1 MNFKDWEQFFDLWQ
15 KSDLVNKISEE
26 LNYLAK
32 EDIKDSVDLV
42 LDYLQSSLAE
52 QNRIEIRGFGS
63 FSVRQR
69 KLPNSEQSYKTVY
82 YRMPKNYGNI

>member
-1 MNFKDWEQFFDLWQ
+1 MAK
-15 KSDLVNKISEE
+15 KSDLVNKISEN
-26 LNYLAK
+26 LGYLSR

-42 LDYLQSSLAE
+42 LDYLKSSLAE

-69 KLPNSEQSYKTVY
+69 KFSNSEQSYKTVY
-82 YRMPKNYGNI
+82 YLMPKNYGNIWEKNIES